1 MACSVS
7 STVEPVA
14 TQPGKSGTYAEK
26 LAPASSITIAYFIGE
41 SLILQASL
49 FKDTVEGSRC
59 QVVRRLSRNS
69 YTAKLARMLVLSMT
83 SATGNFVPTVFPQHS
98 KYCSDFHS
106 PRLAGRWL
114 IRLCAN
120 LGHLPPNGLADCR
133 QVNEISSDFRLSTA
147 SIYVE
152 SGMTLIFICR
162 DETWPQSGVS

>member
-1 MACSVS
+1 
-7 STVEPVA
+7 
-14 TQPGKSGTYAEK
+14 

-41 SLILQASL
+41 SLIPQASL

-69 YTAKLARMLVLSMT
+69 YTANLARMLVLTMT

-98 KYCSDFHS
+98 KYYSDFHS

-120 LGHLPPNGLADCR
+120 LGHLPPNGLVDRR

-152 SGMTLIFICR
+152 SGISLILVNS
-162 DETWPQSGVS
+162 EEVWPQSGVS